1 MRTEQFEGGEWSHF
15 DQNEEWQ
22 EKLDKVQTELAG
34 PVKGKGRQDLE
45 EYASYL
51 RIKIDQEK
59 NNKGLPN

>member
-34 PVKGKGRQDLE
+34 PVKGKSRKDLE
-45 EYASYL
+45 DYASYL
-51 RIKIDQEK
+51 KIKIDQEK
-59 NNKGLPN
+59 NNKDLPN